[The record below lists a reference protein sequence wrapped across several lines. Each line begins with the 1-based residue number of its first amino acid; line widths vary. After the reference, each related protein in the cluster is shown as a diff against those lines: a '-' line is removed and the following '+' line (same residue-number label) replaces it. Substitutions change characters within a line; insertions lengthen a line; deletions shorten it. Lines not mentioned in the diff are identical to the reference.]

1 VGKGDREVNERLVVQ
16 QTRGLPAT
24 TCSLV
29 ADLEALG
36 VRSGTVL
43 IVHSSLS
50 ALGWVCGGPVAVIE
64 ALERVVGSSGTLVMP
79 TQTGGLTDPKDW
91 RRPPVPEE
99 WKDLIR
105 ASTPAYDPD
114 RTPTRG
120 MGAVAETFRTWPGTI
135 RSAHPHASFAAR
147 GARAVDVCA
156 HHALDF
162 GLGETSPLARVYDLD
177 GWVLLLGVGHTS
189 NTSIHLAEYRARYP
203 GKREIANGAP
213 VFVGGKR
220 LWTTIRD
227 VDLSSDDFEE
237 IGSRFAES
245 TGAVRSGRVGAG
257 TGFLMPQRALVD
269 FAARWIGANRGRAS
283 SEWPATIRAA
293 THDDQAEWLRLRA
306 ALWPAHDRADSERE
320 VGAMLTEGSHE
331 VAFVAEIAPGR
342 LCGWVEVSLH
352 EEAEGCNSS
361 PVGYIGGWFVDP
373 SHRGRGI
380 GRRLIEAG
388 EAWARSRGCAEMA
401 SDTTSEFPESP
412 SAHRALGYADAKMT
426 FHFRKELR
434 P

>member
-1 VGKGDREVNERLVVQ
+1 MNERLVVQ
-16 QTRGLPAT
+16 QTPGLPAT
-24 TCSLV
+24 TSSLA

-36 VRSGTVL
+36 VRPGMVL
-43 IVHSSLS
+43 LVHSSLS

-64 ALERVVGSSGTLVMP
+64 ALERAVGSSGTLVMP
-79 TQTGGLTDPKDW
+79 TQTGGLTDPRDW

-105 ASTPAYDPD
+105 SSMPAYGPD

-120 MGAVAETFRTWPGTI
+120 MGAIAEAFRTWPGTL
-135 RSAHPHASFAAR
+135 RSAHPHVSFAAR
-147 GARAVDVCA
+147 GAGAADVCA

-162 GLGETSPLARVYDLD
+162 GLGENSPLARVYDLD

-203 GKREIANGAP
+203 GKHETTNGAP
-213 VFVGGKR
+213 ISVEGKR
-220 LWTTIRD
+220 LWVTIRD

-269 FAARWIGANRGRAS
+269 FTVRWIEANRGREQAC
-283 SEWPATIRAA
+283 EAVKIRAA
-293 THDDQAEWLRLRA
+293 THDDRTEWLRLRA
-306 ALWPAHDRADSERE
+306 ALWPAHDRADLERE
-320 VGAMLTEGSHE
+320 LDAMLAKGSRE
-331 VAFVAEIAPGR
+331 VAFVAEIASGR
-342 LCGWVEVSLH
+342 LCGWVEVSLR
-352 EEAEGCNSS
+352 EEAAGCNSS
-361 PVGYIGGWFVDP
+361 PVGYIEGWFVDP
-373 SHRGRGI
+373 SHRGRGV

-388 EAWARSRGCAEMA
+388 EAWASSCGCAEMA

-412 SAHRALGYADAKMT
+412 SAHRALGYVDARTT
-426 FHFRKELR
+426 FHFRKELL

>member
-1 VGKGDREVNERLVVQ
+1 MNERLVVK
-16 QTRGLPAT
+16 QTPGLPAT
-24 TCSLV
+24 ASSLV

-36 VRSGTVL
+36 VRPGMVL
-43 IVHSSLS
+43 LVHSSLS

-64 ALERVVGSSGTLVMP
+64 ALESAVGSSGTLVMP
-79 TQTGGLTDPKDW
+79 TQTGGLTDPREW
-91 RRPPVPEE
+91 CQPPVPDE

-105 ASTPAYDPD
+105 TSTPAYDPN

-120 MGAVAETFRTWPGTI
+120 MGVIAEAFRTWPGTV
-135 RSAHPHASFAAR
+135 RSAHPHVSFAAR
-147 GARAVDVCA
+147 GARAADVCA

-162 GLGETSPLARVYDLD
+162 GLGETSPLARVYNLD

-203 GKREIANGAP
+203 GKHEATNGAP
-213 VFVGGKR
+213 ISVEGER
-220 LWTTIRD
+220 LWVTIRD
-227 VDLSSDDFEE
+227 VDISSDDFEE

-245 TGAVRSGRVGAG
+245 TDAVRSGRVGAG
-257 TGFLMPQRALVD
+257 TGFLMPQRDLVD
-269 FAARWIGANRGRAS
+269 FAVRWIEANRGRAS
-283 SEWPATIRAA
+283 SEWPAAIRAA
-293 THDDQAEWLRLRA
+293 THDDRAEWRRLRA

-320 VGAMLTEGSHE
+320 VDAMLAEGGHE

-361 PVGYIGGWFVDP
+361 PVGYIEGWFVDP

-388 EAWARSRGCAEMA
+388 EAWARSRGCVEMA

-412 SAHRALGYADAKMT
+412 SAHRALGYVDAKVT
-426 FHFRKELR
+426 FHFQKRLR